1 MRTRIVGYVVIALL
15 LVAGGYA
22 GKAWS
27 QNQAASQD
35 HATKLTQ
42 AQASSQLLQSGVTWR
57 SSGDCTDWY
66 GSSCTS
72 VEQINESTVIGLIA
86 LRRASSC
93 PVVLTSGTE
102 VGHDDDGGAHW
113 RGTRVSIAKNTCLT
127 RYLRS
132 QYDGA
137 ATPGVARAE
146 WTTPAGVH
154 FADTGKQWDV
164 TYPAA

>member
-1 MRTRIVGYVVIALL
+1 MGYVVIAMV

-42 AQASSQLLQSGVTWR
+42 AQASAQLAQAGITWR

-66 GSSCTS
+66 GASCTS
-72 VEQINESTVIGLIA
+72 VEQINESTVIGLMA
-86 LRRASSC
+86 LRRASGC
-93 PVVLTSGTE
+93 PVVLTAGTE
-102 VGHDDDGGAHW
+102 VGHDDGGAHW
-113 RGTRVSIAKNTCLT
+113 RGTRVSIAKNACLT
-127 RYLRS
+127 RHLRAT
-132 QYDGA
+132 YDGA
-137 ATPGVARAE
+137 SAPGGSRAE
-146 WTTPAGVH
+146 WATPSGVQ